1 MEKVYEYAAAVL
13 AEVKRAIA
21 GKDACITKAFA
32 TILAGGHI
40 LIEDVPGV
48 GKTTLAIAF
57 SRVMGLLDHRVQ
69 FTPDVLPADIVGFNM
84 YQKETG
90 QFVYHPGTIMCN
102 LFLADEI
109 NRTSSKTQSAL
120 LEVMEEGRV
129 TVDGETHCVPSPFVV
144 IATENPV
151 GSSGT
156 QLLPESQL
164 DRFMVSVSM
173 GYPDHQSLVELLR
186 DRQRENP
193 LENAKT
199 VVTRDEV
206 LKLQKEVQEIYVA
219 DQVLDYVADLAEAT
233 RKHVLI
239 TLGLSP
245 RGTLA
250 LVRMA
255 KAAAY
260 MKERDYVIP
269 KDVQDVFKDVAAH
282 RMILDSKARYQEKT
296 AGEILSE
303 ILSEVPEPKV
313 EG

>member
-1 MEKVYEYAAAVL
+1 M
-13 AEVKRAIA
+13 
-21 GKDACITKAFA
+21 
-32 TILAGGHI
+32 
-40 LIEDVPGV
+40 
-48 GKTTLAIAF
+48 
-57 SRVMGLLDHRVQ
+57 
-69 FTPDVLPADIVGFNM
+69 
-84 YQKETG
+84 
-90 QFVYHPGTIMCN
+90 
-102 LFLADEI
+102 
-109 NRTSSKTQSAL
+109 
-120 LEVMEEGRV
+120 
-129 TVDGETHCVPSPFVV
+129 
-144 IATENPV
+144 
-151 GSSGT
+151 
-156 QLLPESQL
+156 
-164 DRFMVSVSM
+164 
-173 GYPDHQSLVELLR
+173 
-186 DRQRENP
+186 
-193 LENAKT
+193 
-199 VVTRDEV
+199 

-269 KDVQDVFKDVAAH
+269 KDVQEVFKDVAAH

-296 AGEILSE
+296 AREILSE